1 MTKIQQCVQTVRRRQ
16 QLQWLWKCCSLGLLA
31 GGLVACGM
39 GLSRLLLGRWLLE
52 SGPAAFWIVGALLA
66 GPVLGAIVA
75 LFRRYSLREAA
86 FTIDQVCGLKDRT
99 QTALG
104 FLGNQPDQPL
114 HRLQIDDA
122 DRHLSQVDPS
132 SVTPFSRPKS
142 FAAGIALGMIAL
154 MLLAFLGGKGP
165 LEAAPTISTAALAS
179 ATALDREL
187 EELREFQ
194 KETKD
199 PEVEELLR
207 ELAEMNEFLKRE
219 AHDPKEALA
228 KLSEME
234 ATIQEMQ
241 KQLDADADARLAQ
254 VGEVLSL
261 SQEMEAAGKAMS
273 SGEMEKA
280 EEELAKLELPK
291 LDQKTE
297 RAITEQ
303 LDQLRDNNAA
313 GKNRQQLSEALDQLS
328 SGISQGNRSKFK
340 DGMQGLA
347 SQCKSQGQ
355 RKKLSDLLRKQSQCL
370 GECKSQCEGECQ
382 SDGAGK
388 GGKDAGSGKSGN
400 PSGEKTARL
409 KTNPEMNLTGQDS
422 GQGSSEIET
431 EEGPA
436 RQQEA
441 VRRYQEQAQEYEA
454 MSESVLNSESIPL
467 GHRQTIRRYFESIRP
482 QSAETDEVFEQIQSL
497 E

>member
-31 GGLVACGM
+31 GGLLACGM
-39 GLSRLLLGRWLLE
+39 GLSRWLLE
-52 SGPAAFWIVGALLA
+52 SGPSAFWIIGTLLA
-66 GPVLGAIVA
+66 GPFLGAVVA
-75 LFRRYSLREAA
+75 LCRRYSLREAA

-122 DRHLSQVDPS
+122 NRHISQVDPTR
-132 SVTPFSRPKS
+132 VAPFSRPKS
-142 FAAGIALGMIAL
+142 FAAGIAVGMIAL

-165 LEAAPTISTAALAS
+165 LEAAPTVSTAALAS
-179 ATALDREL
+179 ATALDHEL
-187 EELREFQ
+187 DELRDFQ

-207 ELAEMNEFLKRE
+207 ELAEMNEFLKQE

-234 ATIQEMQ
+234 ASIQEMQ
-241 KQLDADADARLAQ
+241 KQLDAEADARLAQ

-261 SQEMEAAGKAMS
+261 AQEMQAAGKAMS

-303 LDQLRDNNAA
+303 LDQLRDNNSA
-313 GKNRQQLSEALDQLS
+313 GKSRQQLSEALDQLS
-328 SGISQGNRSKFK
+328 AGLSRGDRSKFK
-340 DGMQGLA
+340 DGMKGLA
-347 SQCKSQGQ
+347 SECKSQGQ
-355 RKKLSDLLRKQSQCL
+355 RKKLSDLLRKQCQCL

-382 SDGAGK
+382 GDKVGK
-388 GGKDAGSGKSGN
+388 GGKNAGSGKSGN

-441 VRRYQEQAQEYEA
+441 IRRYQEQAQEYEA

-482 QSAETDEVFEQIQSL
+482 QSAETDEVFEQTGSL